1 MTAGLNGMR
10 ILITGAGRGLGQ
22 SHVLHLASEGADVII
37 HDLDPDA
44 AGETLS
50 KVQSQGYKGSVLV
63 SNILDI
69 ENFQKDLLSC
79 GRVDVLVNNAGV
91 GGEGR
96 KIEDV
101 NVTIFDEMMR
111 VHVAGAFFATKT
123 LVPQMKARKK
133 GKIINIS
140 SIFAQVGHYESS
152 HYVAA
157 KAAMSGLTKAWA
169 REFAQW
175 NITVNAVAPGFIET
189 DMTRLSTTPE
199 QIAAIER
206 SVPLGRLCTALD
218 ISFTVGW
225 LASSQADQ
233 ITGQVI
239 SPNAGQVI
247 A

>member
-1 MTAGLNGMR
+1 M
-10 ILITGAGRGLGQ
+10 
-22 SHVLHLASEGADVII
+22 
-37 HDLDPDA
+37 
-44 AGETLS
+44 
-50 KVQSQGYKGSVLV
+50 
-63 SNILDI
+63 
-69 ENFQKDLLSC
+69 
-79 GRVDVLVNNAGV
+79 
-91 GGEGR
+91 
-96 KIEDV
+96 
-101 NVTIFDEMMR
+101 
-111 VHVAGAFFATKT
+111 AGAFFATKA

-140 SIFAQVGHYESS
+140 SIFSQVGHYESS

-157 KAAMSGLTKAWA
+157 KAAISGLTKAWA
-169 REFAQW
+169 REFGQW

>member
-1 MTAGLNGMR
+1 MNACLSGTR
-10 ILITGAGRGLGQ
+10 ILVTGAGRGLGQ
-22 SHVLHLASEGADVII
+22 SHAFHLASQGAEIII
-37 HDLDPDA
+37 HDLDHDVA
-44 AGETLS
+44 SETLN
-50 KVQSQGYKGSVLV
+50 KLGTAGYKGS
-63 SNILDI
+63 ILISDI
-69 ENFQKDLLSC
+69 RDIDTFQMDLQSC
-79 GRVDVLVNNAGV
+79 GRVDVLVNNAGI

-96 KIEDV
+96 KIENIDLTV
-101 NVTIFDEMMR
+101 FDEMMR
-111 VHVAGAFFATKT
+111 VHVAGAFFATKA

-140 SIFAQVGHYESS
+140 SIFAQAGHHESS

-189 DMTRLSTTPE
+189 DMTRISTTPD
-199 QIAAIER
+199 QIAKLER
-206 SVPLGRLCTALD
+206 SVPLGRLCTPLD
-218 ISFTVGW
+218 ISFAVGW
-225 LASSQADQ
+225 LASSQADNV
-233 ITGQVI
+233 TGQVI